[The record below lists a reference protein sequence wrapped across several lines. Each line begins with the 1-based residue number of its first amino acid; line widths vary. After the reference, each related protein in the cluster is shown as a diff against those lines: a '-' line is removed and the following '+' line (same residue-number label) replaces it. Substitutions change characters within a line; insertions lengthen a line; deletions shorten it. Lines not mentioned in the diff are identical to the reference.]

1 MTSSVDHRQPLGA
14 LLVAILLIVG
24 IPTIAAGPVGAA
36 PATPSAAAGPA
47 TPDPDPL
54 PPVPSGASAT
64 AAADG
69 ADVARLLVEPAPTSG
84 PAGVARAARSAA
96 GPASTRSLY
105 GSRRVVVEVPAA
117 DVEAAMAGLA
127 ASPEVAAVQLD
138 GVARTAM
145 RPDDPLWSR
154 SEHEGFRI
162 SRFPE
167 AWDRATGSSEVV
179 IAILDTGVTPTSEI
193 QGRVLPGRSF
203 ITGSVSTLDDHV
215 VDGYSHGTMAA
226 TVAAARG
233 NNGEGLAG
241 ACWRCSILPVKVLGP
256 NGAGPLSA
264 VAEGIRWAADN
275 GADVISMSLTTS
287 TDHSEVRDAVRYARD
302 QGVLLVAA
310 SGNQGLETP
319 IQYPAAYA
327 EVVGVGGITNDG
339 CLSQHGNFG
348 SWVSLAASFVNP
360 AQAFDGDYYAFAGT
374 SSATP
379 VVAGAAA
386 LALSAQPSLT
396 VADLERRLVQTAMPV
411 HGVRHGI
418 VDAARLV
425 GGPTPPVAVVT
436 YPGSLFGVEQV
447 GVLVSDATETTPAP
461 ALRLC
466 TGPSATTVAGLTQV
480 TGWAWATEW
489 DTRSIPH
496 GTRTLVASVRGP
508 DGDRRTATRLV
519 RVLNTPPPS
528 DFADVPRDAFYTVPV
543 DFLAHTGVTTGS
555 GGNLYRPAELV
566 TRAQMAVFL
575 WRMAGQPAASGAGF
589 DDVPA
594 DAFSST
600 ATRWLRDAGI
610 TTGVGDNRFDPTGNV
625 TRAQM
630 VNFLHRFAGLPEGAP
645 SHPFTDLDPVAH
657 AYAQAA
663 VSWAAHHGISGG
675 LDATRF
681 GPAGSVT
688 RAQMAAF
695 LQRYARTRAA
705 HGPAAVPLGV

>member
-1 MTSSVDHRQPLGA
+1 MTTSADRRQPLVA
-14 LLVAILLIVG
+14 LLVALLVILGV
-24 IPTIAAGPVGAA
+24 PAAAPGAAGAASVVPAASPLPPAPSGEAGAAGSGPVG
-36 PATPSAAAGPA
+36 
-47 TPDPDPL
+47 
-54 PPVPSGASAT
+54 
-64 AAADG
+64 
-69 ADVARLLVEPAPTSG
+69 LLVEPAPGSG
-84 PAGVARAARSAA
+84 HGGVARVARSGTAR
-96 GPASTRSLY
+96 ASTRALY
-105 GSRRVVVEVPAA
+105 GSHRVAVEVPAA
-117 DVEAAMAGLA
+117 DAEATLARLA
-127 ASPEVAAVQLD
+127 ASPEVAAVELD
-138 GVARTAM
+138 GIARTAT
-145 RPDDPLWSR
+145 RPNDPLWTR
-154 SEHEGFRI
+154 NEHEGFRI

-167 AWDRATGSSEVV
+167 AWARTTGSSDVV

-193 QGRVLPGRSF
+193 QGRVLPGRNF
-203 ITGSVSTLDDHV
+203 ITGGTIAVDDHV

-226 TVAAARG
+226 TVAAAQG

-264 VAEGIRWAADN
+264 VAQGIRWAADN

-287 TDHSEVRDAVRYARD
+287 TDHTEVREAVRYARD
-302 QGVLLVAA
+302 RGVLLVAA
-310 SGNQGLETP
+310 SGNQGLENP
-319 IQYPAAYA
+319 IQYPAAYP

-348 SWVSLAASFVNP
+348 SWVSVAASFVNP

-386 LALSAQPSLT
+386 LALSTQPSLT
-396 VADLERRLVQTAMPV
+396 VADLERRLAQTAMPL

-418 VDAARLV
+418 VDAARMA
-425 GGPTPPVAVVT
+425 GGPLPQIAVVT
-436 YPGSLFGVEQV
+436 YPGSLFGTEQV
-447 GVLVSDATETTPAP
+447 GVLVPGATEATPTP
-461 ALRLC
+461 SLRLC
-466 TGPSATTVAGLTQV
+466 TGPSATSFTGV
-480 TGWAWATEW
+480 TRATDRVWAAEW

-496 GTRTLVASVRGP
+496 GARTLVASVRGP
-508 DGDRRTATRLV
+508 DGDRLTATRLV
-519 RVLNTPPPS
+519 RVINTPPPS
-528 DFADVPRDAFYTVPV
+528 GFADVPRDAFFAVPV

-555 GGNLYRPAELV
+555 AGNLYRPSESV

-575 WRMAGQPAASGAGF
+575 WRMAGQPAASSPGF
-589 DDVPA
+589 ADVPA
-594 DAFSST
+594 DAFFAT
-600 ATRWLRDAGI
+600 ATRWMRDAGI
-610 TTGVGDNRFDPTGNV
+610 TTGVGDNRFDPSGDV

-630 VNFLHRFAGLPEGAP
+630 VAFLHRFAGVPDGAP
-645 SHPFTDLDPVAH
+645 PHGFTDLDPVAH

-663 VSWAAHHGISGG
+663 VSWAAHHAISGG

-681 GPAGSVT
+681 GPTGSVT

>member
-1 MTSSVDHRQPLGA
+1 MTSSVDHRQPLAA
-14 LLVAILLIVG
+14 LLVAILLVVG
-24 IPTIAAGPVGAA
+24 VPAVAAGPVGASPA
-36 PATPSAAAGPA
+36 PPTAT
-47 TPDPDPL
+47 PDPL
-54 PPVPSGASAT
+54 PPAPSGASA

-69 ADVARLLVEPAPTSG
+69 GSDVVRLLVEPAPTSG
-84 PAGVARAARSAA
+84 PGGVARAARSAA
-96 GPASTRSLY
+96 VPASTRSLY

-117 DVEAAMAGLA
+117 DVEATMAGLA
-127 ASPEVAAVQLD
+127 ASPEVAGVELD

-145 RPDDPLWSR
+145 RPDDELWSR

-167 AWDRATGSSEVV
+167 AWDRTTGSPDVV

-203 ITGSVSTLDDHV
+203 ITGSISTLDDHV

>member
-1 MTSSVDHRQPLGA
+1 MTTSADHRQPLAA
-14 LLVAILLIVG
+14 LLVALLLVLG
-24 IPTIAAGPVGAA
+24 VPALAAGSAGAA
-36 PATPSAAAGPA
+36 PAGPAAPGPDALPPAPPGAAAVS
-47 TPDPDPL
+47 
-54 PPVPSGASAT
+54 VPE
-64 AAADG
+64 DG
-69 ADVARLLVEPAPTSG
+69 VVRLLVEPAPSSSPG
-84 PAGVARAARSAA
+84 GVARAARAA

-105 GSRRVVVEVPAA
+105 GSRRVLVEVPAA
-117 DVEAAMAGLA
+117 AAESILA
-127 ASPEVAAVQLD
+127 RLATSPEVAAVELD
-138 GVARTAM
+138 GVARTAV
-145 RPDDPLWSR
+145 RPNDPLWNR

-167 AWDRATGSSEVV
+167 AWDRTTGSADVV
-179 IAILDTGVTPTSEI
+179 IAVLDTGVTPTSEI

-203 ITGSVSTLDDHV
+203 ITGSVGTLDDHV
-215 VDGYSHGTMAA
+215 VDGYSHGTMVA

-264 VAEGIRWAADN
+264 VAQGIRWAADN
-275 GADVISMSLTTS
+275 GADVVSMSLTTS

-302 QGVLLVAA
+302 RGVLLVAA
-310 SGNQGLETP
+310 SGNQGLSAP
-319 IQYPAAYA
+319 VQYPAGYP

-348 SWVSLAASFVNP
+348 TWVSVAASFVNP
-360 AQAFDGDYYAFAGT
+360 AQAFDGEYYAFAGT

-386 LALSAQPSLT
+386 LALAAQPSLT
-396 VADLERRLVQTAMPV
+396 VADLERRLAQTAMPID
-411 HGVRHGI
+411 GVRHGI

-436 YPGSLFGVEQV
+436 HPGSLFGLEQV
-447 GVLVSDATETTPAP
+447 GVLVAGATEATPTP
-461 ALRLC
+461 TLRLC
-466 TGPSATTVAGLTQV
+466 TGPSATTLAGLTQV
-480 TGWAWATEW
+480 TDWAWATEW
-489 DTRSIPH
+489 DTRRIPH

-528 DFADVPRDAFYTVPV
+528 GFADVPAGAYYQPAV

-555 GGNLYRPAELV
+555 GGNLYRPSELV

-575 WRMAGQPAASGAGF
+575 WRMAGQPPASGPGF
-589 DDVPA
+589 ADVPSG
-594 DAFSST
+594 AFYET
-600 ATRWLRDAGI
+600 ATRWMRDTGI
-610 TTGVGDNRFDPTGNV
+610 TAGVGDNRFDPGGNV

-645 SHPFTDLDPVAH
+645 PHPFTDLDPVAH

-663 VSWAAHHGISGG
+663 VSWASHHGVSGG
-675 LDATRF
+675 LDAARF